1 MLSDLCHVHYLAEF
15 FNKVICII
23 LFTFWV
29 MNISR
34 YKWAVYISLCPWA
47 LTVHLCFRF
56 GANDVCVDFI
66 FMFMMEWSSELIV
79 LTSQDS
85 EDCFF
90 HISHVFLVICIKS
103 ASEFVRTFKDI
114 MFKCY
119 QQHLFVI
126 VFIFI
131 WCQ

>member
-1 MLSDLCHVHYLAEF
+1 MLPDLCHVYYLAEF

-23 LFTFWV
+23 LLTCWV
-29 MNISR
+29 INMSR
-34 YKWAVYISLCPWA
+34 YKWAVYIYLLGIHCSLMFKVWCKW
-47 LTVHLCFRF
+47 LC
-56 GANDVCVDFI
+56 ADFI
-66 FMFMMEWSSELIV
+66 FMFMMEWSGELIV

-85 EDCFF
+85 EYCFF
-90 HISHVFLVICIKS
+90 HISHVLLVTFTRS
-103 ASEFVRTFKDI
+103 ASEFVRTFRDI

>member
-1 MLSDLCHVHYLAEF
+1 
-15 FNKVICII
+15 
-23 LFTFWV
+23 
-29 MNISR
+29 
-34 YKWAVYISLCPWA
+34 
-47 LTVHLCFRF
+47 
-56 GANDVCVDFI
+56 
-66 FMFMMEWSSELIV
+66 MFMMEWSGKLIV
-79 LTSQDS
+79 LTSQNS

-90 HISHVFLVICIKS
+90 HISYVLLVTFIKS
-103 ASEFVRTFKDI
+103 ASEFVRIFKDI